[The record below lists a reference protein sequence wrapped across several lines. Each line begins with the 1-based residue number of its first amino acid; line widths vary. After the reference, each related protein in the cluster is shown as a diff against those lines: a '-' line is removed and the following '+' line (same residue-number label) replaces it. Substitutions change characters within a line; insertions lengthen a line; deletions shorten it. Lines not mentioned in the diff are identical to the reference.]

1 MPAMRPSPTS
11 PLSTHRLA
19 RLTAW
24 ARLWLAWFVGVFL
37 AHFGPDPSQR
47 QARRQLD
54 HAAIMVGQMIFLLAA
69 ARVRL
74 PRRQNHRHGRLKQAG
89 LMRALIGASL
99 RRALKGKDAL
109 SRLAAILVIMRDAG
123 WHSAKL
129 ARRLARGLCRLRVIA
144 PAPERAQLLA
154 AAPCAHAAFADTS

>member
-1 MPAMRPSPTS
+1 MPAMRPSPTP
-11 PLSTHRLA
+11 PLSSHRLA
-19 RLTAW
+19 RLNTW
-24 ARLWLAWFVGVFL
+24 ARLWLAWFVWVFL

-54 HAAIMVGQMIFLLAA
+54 HAASVVGQMIFLLAA

-74 PRRQNHRHGRLKQAG
+74 PPRQNHRHGRLKQSG

-99 RRALKGKDAL
+99 RRALKGKDAH

-123 WHSAKL
+123 QHSAKL
-129 ARRLARGLCRLRVIA
+129 ARRLARGLSRLRVIV
-144 PAPERAQLLA
+144 PAPEHAPLFA
-154 AAPCAHAAFADTS
+154 TAPCARAACADTS